1 MWNLGS
7 RKFICYTFLHSAIH
21 KLVSGTA
28 INSIYSSRATTFS
41 PLGVTTS
48 LTVQD
53 LTRAVTGF
61 AAMLKFRK
69 EDFVCDKCGDTP
81 EYIVCDGKS
90 IGPAKRKVNHLTE
103 LDRALNGAFIFYI
116 RAFLGINEPANDSC

>member
-1 MWNLGS
+1 M
-7 RKFICYTFLHSAIH
+7 
-21 KLVSGTA
+21 
-28 INSIYSSRATTFS
+28 
-41 PLGVTTS
+41 GVTTS

-81 EYIVCDGKS
+81 EYIVCDGK
-90 IGPAKRKVNHLTE
+90 RKVNHLTE
-103 LDRALNGAFIFYI
+103 LDRAEEDNSPLQQGLQFSQRVFLSRKAERDLVKNLLNDQIDI
-116 RAFLGINEPANDSC
+116 DEFLK